1 MQAPFQALDHGP
13 SGGEALIVADRAV
26 GLPIAR
32 EGVPFVLGAGAPAV
46 AAGVLGLVGPAVALA
61 VLAGYTAWF
70 FRNPHRVV
78 PSGEN
83 LIVSPG
89 DGKVVAIEKEFE
101 PRFLKDDCMR
111 MSVFLNIFNVHI
123 NRVPCAGTI
132 HDVAYQP
139 GKFGAANR
147 PQASIRNEQNAL
159 MIQRHD
165 GKKVLCV
172 QVAGLI
178 ARRIVCWAS
187 PGERVATGERYGLIR
202 FGSRMD
208 VFLPLESVMKV
219 NVGDWVKG
227 GSSIIAELPCA
238 ERS

>member
-1 MQAPFQALDHGP
+1 M
-13 SGGEALIVADRAV
+13 ADRAA

-32 EGVPFVLGAGAPAV
+32 EGLPFVLGAGAPAA
-46 AAGVLGLVGPAVALA
+46 AAGIMGLTGPAVFLGA
-61 VLAGYTAWF
+61 LAGYTAWF

-78 PSGEN
+78 PSGED

-89 DGKVVAIEKEFE
+89 DGKVVAIEHEFE
-101 PRFLKDDCMR
+101 SRFLKDDSIR
-111 MSVFLNIFNVHI
+111 VSVFLNIFNVHI
-123 NRVPCAGTI
+123 NRVPCSGTI

-139 GKFGAANR
+139 GKFVAANR
-147 PQASIRNEQNAL
+147 PQATIGNEQNAL
-159 MIQRHD
+159 MIRRHD
-165 GKKVLCV
+165 GRKVLCV

-187 PGERVATGERYGLIR
+187 AGEQVEKGERFGLIR

-208 VFLPLESVMKV
+208 LFLPRDSVMKI

-227 GSSIIAELPCA
+227 GASVIAELPCA
-238 ERS
+238 DHS

>member
-1 MQAPFQALDHGP
+1 M
-13 SGGEALIVADRAV
+13 ADRAL

-32 EGVPFVLGAGAPAV
+32 EGFPFVLGAGAPAV
-46 AAGVLGLVGPAVALA
+46 AAGVLGLTGPAVFFGA
-61 VLAGYTAWF
+61 LAGYTAWF

-78 PSGEN
+78 PQGED

-101 PRFLKDDCMR
+101 PRFLKDDSIR
-111 MSVFLNIFNVHI
+111 LSIFLNVFNVHI
-123 NRVPCAGTI
+123 NRVPCGGTI
-132 HDVAYQP
+132 HEVAYQP
-139 GKFGAANR
+139 GKFVAANR

-159 MIQRHD
+159 MIQRDD

-187 PGERVATGERYGLIR
+187 QGEQVNKGERFGLIR

-208 VFLPLESVMKV
+208 LFLPKDSAMKV
-219 NVGDWVKG
+219 KVGDWVKG
-227 GSSIIAELPCA
+227 GASIVAELPCA
-238 ERS
+238 DLS